1 MKSLLLKFSVA
12 ALIAAGMIGC
22 SAGAE
27 KSAATTTPSPEA
39 SKAADT
45 KSSTSSS
52 TTTTTTTTAS
62 AADKIGVAECDE
74 YLTKYENC
82 IKDKVPASVRSTFET
97 SMASARNAYKTA
109 AASPQ
114 AKGTLAATCA
124 AALDQTKKSLASYNC
139 TW

>member
-1 MKSLLLKFSVA
+1 MKSSLLKFSVA
-12 ALIAAGMIGC
+12 ALLAAGMIGC

-27 KSAATTTPSPEA
+27 KPATTTPSPEA
-39 SKAADT
+39 SRAADT
-45 KSSTSSS
+45 KSSPGA
-52 TTTTTTTTAS
+52 TTTTTA

-114 AKGTLAATCA
+114 AKGTLAQTCA

>member
-45 KSSTSSS
+45 KGSTSV
-52 TTTTTTTTAS
+52 TTTTTTTAS

>member
-1 MKSLLLKFSVA
+1 MKSSYLKFCAA
-12 ALIAAGMIGC
+12 ALLVAGMIGC
-22 SAGAE
+22 SASAE
-27 KSAATTTPSPEA
+27 KPATATPSLEASKSADTKSTPGAATTTP
-39 SKAADT
+39 
-45 KSSTSSS
+45 
-52 TTTTTTTTAS
+52 S

-97 SMASARNAYKTA
+97 SMASARTAYKTS

-114 AKGTLAATCA
+114 AKATLAQTCA